1 MVLENREPLSARFP
15 INRERNRETI
25 NRLWDVLDDP
35 HRLGACPNCRLR
47 QRLGGRSRAL
57 VQREHVLPYK
67 NAADFR
73 RIANGLAKAGLT
85 RPELRLPP
93 SQLERE

>member
-1 MVLENREPLSARFP
+1 MASLACHHSA
-15 INRERNRETI
+15 
-25 NRLWDVLDDP
+25 
-35 HRLGACPNCRLR
+35 
-47 QRLGGRSRAL
+47 
-57 VQREHVLPYK
+57 EHVLPYK